1 MEPTMCQTFN
11 KISPKDY
18 STYDMQ
24 FYIRRLT
31 LHLLLAFVFF
41 FTTSFSHAQLE
52 GPQASEVS
60 TQGELPEIQ
69 LKQVE
74 RGTGYT
80 ISTFVIR
87 SHVQLAM
94 ARAEIVQRI
103 QRLKRVKPN
112 AEVSIVAVNPET
124 QGHEIKEVGQQITE
138 ELGLRG
144 STTNIESTPAEQS
157 RLARAKNFLRTNAD
171 LVTMTLVTSVVTGG
185 ATTVAMFYGDSLSPT
200 TSLSLGVLWASVSG
214 GYIFYNQKFQEWLRK
229 TSRIESWIIDKLHIT
244 NRSTIQNLRSSGE
257 WGKYFSHILGWNVVG
272 VLASS
277 VLERSLQAS
286 PLEVL
291 TTTIA
296 EVTSGAPWEL
306 AIAAETERA
315 KLRNPENSRR
325 IQSMSNFASMVTE
338 VIAQSLS
345 VAALSGLQKPALI
358 GLTVMTATGG
368 IYYLKTFIQSRLDA
382 RPVRSCRA
390 LYGLAA
396 G

>member
-1 MEPTMCQTFN
+1 
-11 KISPKDY
+11 
-18 STYDMQ
+18 MQ
-24 FYIRRLT
+24 SGFGRTAI
-31 LHLLLAFVFF
+31 HFLLAFTVF

-52 GPQASEVS
+52 GPRASEVA

-69 LKQVE
+69 VKQVE

-87 SHVQLAM
+87 SHIQLAM
-94 ARAEIVQRI
+94 ARAEIVKRI

-112 AEVSIVAVNPET
+112 ADVSIVAVNPET
-124 QGHEIKEVGQQITE
+124 QGSEVKTAGQQISQ
-138 ELGLRG
+138 ELGVDPS
-144 STTNIESTPAEQS
+144 STTIESTPAEQS
-157 RLARAKNFLRTNAD
+157 RLARAKNFLRTNTD

-200 TSLSLGVLWASVSG
+200 TSLSLGVLWAAVSG

-229 TSRIESWIIDKLHIT
+229 TSRVESWIIDRLHIT
-244 NRSTIQNLRSSGE
+244 NRGTIETLRSSGE
-257 WGKYFSHILGWNVVG
+257 WGKYFSHIFGWNVMG
-272 VLASS
+272 VMVSS
-277 VLERSLQAS
+277 VLEKSMQAT

-306 AIAAETERA
+306 AIAADTERA

-325 IQSMSNFASMVTE
+325 IQSMSNLASMVTE
-338 VIAQSLS
+338 VLAQSLS
-345 VAALSGLQKPALI
+345 VAALTGLQKPALI
-358 GLTVMTATGG
+358 GLTVMTVTGG
-368 IYYLKTFIQSRLDA
+368 LYYLKTFVQGRIEA
-382 RPVRSCRA
+382 RRAASPVRSCRA

>member
-1 MEPTMCQTFN
+1 
-11 KISPKDY
+11 
-18 STYDMQ
+18 MQ
-24 FYIRRLT
+24 SSFGRSII
-31 LHLLLAFVFF
+31 HFLLALTVFL
-41 FTTSFSHAQLE
+41 TTSLGHAQLE
-52 GPQASEVS
+52 GPRASEVS
-60 TQGELPEIQ
+60 TQDELPEIQ
-69 LKQVE
+69 VKQVSG
-74 RGTGYT
+74 GTGYT

-112 AEVSIVAVNPET
+112 TAVSLVAVNPQT
-124 QGHEIKEVGQQITE
+124 QGTDIKETGRQISQQ
-138 ELGLRG
+138 LGVDTS
-144 STTNIESTPAEQS
+144 STTIENTPTEQS
-157 RLARAKNFLRTNAD
+157 RITRAKTFLRTNAD

-200 TSLSLGVLWASVSG
+200 TSLSLGVLWAGVSG

-229 TSRIESWIIDKLHIT
+229 TSRVESWIIDKLHIT
-244 NRSTIQNLRSSGE
+244 NRSTIETLRSTGE
-257 WGKYFSHILGWNVVG
+257 WGKYFSHILGWNVMG

-277 VLERSLQAS
+277 VLEKSLQAT

-306 AIAAETERA
+306 AIAADTERA
-315 KLRNPENSRR
+315 KLRNPENAGR

-338 VIAQSLS
+338 VLAQSLS
-345 VAALSGLQKPALI
+345 VAALTGLQKPAMI
-358 GLTVMTATGG
+358 GLTVMTVTGG
-368 IYYLKTFIQSRLDA
+368 LYYLKTFVQSRIESRRA
-382 RPVRSCRA
+382 AHPVRSCRA